1 MLIYVYLNLRKAKYL
16 SYVELVSITLS
27 VEEIGVELSVKEISI
42 ISRVAYI
49 SSLCEF
55 IWFVAISVLGHYY
68 SETEESK
75 QWNLLSC

>member
-16 SYVELVSITLS
+16 SCVELVSVTLY

-55 IWFVAISVLGHYY
+55 MVCSYISA
-68 SETEESK
+68 
-75 QWNLLSC
+75 WPLL

>member
-16 SYVELVSITLS
+16 SYVELVSVTLY
-27 VEEIGVELSVKEISI
+27 VEEIGVVELSVKEISI

-55 IWFVAISVLGHYY
+55 IWFVAISVLGHY
-68 SETEESK
+68 
-75 QWNLLSC
+75 

>member
-16 SYVELVSITLS
+16 SCVELVSVTLY

-55 IWFVAISVLGHYY
+55 IWFVAISVLDHYY

-75 QWNLLSC
+75 QGNLLSC